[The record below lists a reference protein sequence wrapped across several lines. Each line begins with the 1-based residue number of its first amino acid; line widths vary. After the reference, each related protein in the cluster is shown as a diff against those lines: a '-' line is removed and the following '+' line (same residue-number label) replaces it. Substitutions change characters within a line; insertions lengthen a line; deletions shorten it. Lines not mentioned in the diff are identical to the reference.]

1 MNNVASSREVSDITL
16 KYWEQIKRIVDNRT
30 RDINSGITAFHK
42 GIEVS
47 SFYKMLMDAED
58 NEDNKLYYARVARGM
73 IGTILDVKALTDY
86 QSRILTNRYIKLNS
100 ILNKLRGLDVEEE
113 ESDSEKKSMS
123 IDDVA
128 ERVLNR

>member
-58 NEDNKLYYARVARGM
+58 NEDNKIYYARVARGM
-73 IGTILDVKALTDY
+73 IGSILDVKALTDY

-100 ILNKLRGLDVEEE
+100 VINKLRGLDVDEED
-113 ESDSEKKSMS
+113 SDSEKKSMS